1 MFQECVLEIDE
12 SNYNEV
18 INKELVVLQFFS
30 DWKMNCLMTLPM
42 VEDIAREFCEKYPEL
57 CFGRVNIDEFEELA
71 QKHNIVSVPTILILR
86 NGKVFSRVDGS
97 LQEDFLRN
105 KISEICGSHGLVI

>member
-1 MFQECVLEIDE
+1 MMFQECVLEIDE

-57 CFGRVNIDEFEELA
+57 CFGRVNVDEFEELA
-71 QKHNIVSVPTILILR
+71 EKHKIISVPTILLLKNGKQVDRIESSIHEDILR
-86 NGKVFSRVDGS
+86 SR
-97 LQEDFLRN
+97 
-105 KISEICGSHGLVI
+105 ISDACEG

>member
-1 MFQECVLEIDE
+1 MMFQECVLEIDE

-57 CFGRVNIDEFEELA
+57 CFGRINVDEFEELA
-71 QKHNIVSVPTILILR
+71 EKHKIISVPTILLLKNGKQVDRIESYIHEDILR
-86 NGKVFSRVDGS
+86 SR
-97 LQEDFLRN
+97 
-105 KISEICGSHGLVI
+105 ISDACEG